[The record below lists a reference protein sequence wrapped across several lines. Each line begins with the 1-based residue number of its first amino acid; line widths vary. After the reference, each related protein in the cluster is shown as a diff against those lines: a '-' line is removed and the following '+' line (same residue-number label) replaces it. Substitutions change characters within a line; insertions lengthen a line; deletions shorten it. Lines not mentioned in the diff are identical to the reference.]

1 MNNFL
6 ERCRSAVGAA
16 YVLTDSADTAPHL
29 TDWRRRYTGA
39 ALAVIK
45 PGSTDE
51 VAAIVRLCNE
61 FRVPVV
67 PQGGNTGLVLG
78 SVPDRSGAAIV

>member
-39 ALAVIK
+39 ALAVI
-45 PGSTDE
+45 
-51 VAAIVRLCNE
+51 N
-61 FRVPVV
+61 
-67 PQGGNTGLVLG
+67 VLG
-78 SVPDRSGAAIV
+78 AAGRLAGGRLSDRFGSRIVP